1 MGLIQIVKDKYTL
14 WHYERA
20 VEKDRYTFLITE
32 KYIKLTKQFDDALT
46 RERNRLFASF
56 QKKYPRENYSEK
68 TA

>member
-1 MGLIQIVKDKYTL
+1 MGLIQIIKDKYTL

-56 QKKYPRENYSEK
+56 QKKHPRESPSKE
-68 TA
+68 AA